1 MTDNKPLRPTSAHS
15 VATVESF
22 LRAVCDDDFDAVAA
36 LSDRNLV
43 WQNVGLPTLRGRD
56 RIVRFM
62 RAGEG
67 QLVIDMKIHRI
78 AADGDT
84 VLVERT
90 DAWIVGRVRMQ
101 LWVCSVLELRDGRV
115 ALWRDYFDYL
125 AWARAI
131 ARGLAGAL
139 VPALQKKF

>member
-1 MTDNKPLRPTSAHS
+1 MTDNTPLRPTSAHS

-36 LSDRNLV
+36 LSERNLV

-67 QLVIDMKIHRI
+67 RLVIDMKIHRI

-90 DAWIVGRVRMQ
+90 DAWIVGRVA
-101 LWVCSVLELRDGRV
+101 CNCGCAAFSNSETGGLRCG
-115 ALWRDYFDYL
+115 ATTSITWR
-125 AWARAI
+125 
-131 ARGLAGAL
+131 GHE
-139 VPALQKKF
+139 P